1 MKPDGVALDEAAWM
15 CVPANAQLVYGAVAA
30 GTMPP
35 DEPWDKDTVAKFKEW
50 MDAGCPA

>member
-1 MKPDGVALDEAAWM
+1 M

-35 DEPWDKDTVAKFKEW
+35 DEPWDKDTVAKFKDW